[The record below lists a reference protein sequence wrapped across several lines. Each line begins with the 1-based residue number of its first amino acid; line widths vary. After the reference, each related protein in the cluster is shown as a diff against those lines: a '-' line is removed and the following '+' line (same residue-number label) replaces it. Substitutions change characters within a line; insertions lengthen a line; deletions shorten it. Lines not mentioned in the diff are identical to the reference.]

1 MFSLPFDVA
10 LWGYLILVNLIAF
23 ALYGIDKRRAKQGA
37 WRISEYTLLLVAL
50 LGGSLGALLGMR
62 YFRHKTRHRKFRY
75 GVPLI
80 LLLQL
85 GLGLY
90 FRCKPVVLR
99 VESNSASRME
109 P

>member
-1 MFSLPFDVA
+1 M
-10 LWGYLILVNLIAF
+10 NLIAF

-62 YFRHKTRHRKFRY
+62 YFHHKTRHRKFRY

-90 FRCKPVVLR
+90 FFLLLLQAL
-99 VESNSASRME
+99 EQA
-109 P
+109 

>member
-10 LWGYLILVNLIAF
+10 LWGYLILINLIAF

-90 FRCKPVVLR
+90 LFLLLLQAL
-99 VESNSASRME
+99 EQA
-109 P
+109 

>member
-1 MFSLPFDVA
+1 M
-10 LWGYLILVNLIAF
+10 NLIAF

-62 YFRHKTRHRKFRY
+62 YFRQKTRHGKFRY
-75 GVPLI
+75 GIPLI

-90 FRCKPVVLR
+90 FFLLLLQAL
-99 VESNSASRME
+99 EQA
-109 P
+109 

>member
-1 MFSLPFDVA
+1 M
-10 LWGYLILVNLIAF
+10 NLIAF
-23 ALYGIDKRRAKQGA
+23 ALYGIDKCRAKQGA
-37 WRISEYTLLLVAL
+37 WRISEYTLLLIAL

-62 YFRHKTRHRKFRY
+62 YFRHKIRHRKFRY

-90 FRCKPVVLR
+90 LFLLLLQAL
-99 VESNSASRME
+99 EQA
-109 P
+109 

>member
-1 MFSLPFDVA
+1 M
-10 LWGYLILVNLIAF
+10 NLIAF

-37 WRISEYTLLLVAL
+37 WRISEYTLLLAAL

-90 FRCKPVVLR
+90 LFLLLLQAL
-99 VESNSASRME
+99 EQA
-109 P
+109 

>member
-10 LWGYLILVNLIAF
+10 LWGYLILINLIAF

-90 FRCKPVVLR
+90 FFLLLLQAL
-99 VESNSASRME
+99 EQA
-109 P
+109 

>member
-10 LWGYLILVNLIAF
+10 LWGYLILMNLIAF

-37 WRISEYTLLLVAL
+37 WRISEYTLLLAAL

-75 GVPLI
+75 GIPLI

-90 FRCKPVVLR
+90 FFLLLLQAL
-99 VESNSASRME
+99 EQA
-109 P
+109 

>member
-10 LWGYLILVNLIAF
+10 LWGYLILMNLIAF
-23 ALYGIDKRRAKQGA
+23 ALYGIDKHRAKQGA

-75 GVPLI
+75 GIPLI

-90 FRCKPVVLR
+90 LFLLLLR
-99 VESNSASRME
+99 ALEQA
-109 P
+109 

>member
-10 LWGYLILVNLIAF
+10 LWGYLILMNLIAF

-62 YFRHKTRHRKFRY
+62 YFHHKTRHRKFRY

-90 FRCKPVVLR
+90 FFLLLLQAL
-99 VESNSASRME
+99 EQA
-109 P
+109 

>member
-10 LWGYLILVNLIAF
+10 LWGYLILMNLIAF

-85 GLGLY
+85 GFGLY
-90 FRCKPVVLR
+90 LFLLLLQAL
-99 VESNSASRME
+99 EQA
-109 P
+109 

>member
-10 LWGYLILVNLIAF
+10 LWGYLILMNLIAF

-37 WRISEYTLLLVAL
+37 WRISEYTLLLIAL

-90 FRCKPVVLR
+90 LFLLLLQAL
-99 VESNSASRME
+99 EQA
-109 P
+109 

>member
-10 LWGYLILVNLIAF
+10 LWGYLILMNLIAF

-90 FRCKPVVLR
+90 FFLLLLQAA
-99 VESNSASRME
+99 EQA
-109 P
+109 

>member
-75 GVPLI
+75 GVLLI

-85 GLGLY
+85 GLGQY
-90 FRCKPVVLR
+90 FFLLLLQAL
-99 VESNSASRME
+99 EQA
-109 P
+109 

>member
-10 LWGYLILVNLIAF
+10 LWGYLILMNLIAF

-75 GVPLI
+75 GMPLI

-90 FRCKPVVLR
+90 LFLLLLQAL
-99 VESNSASRME
+99 EQA
-109 P
+109 

>member
-90 FRCKPVVLR
+90 FFLLLLQAL
-99 VESNSASRME
+99 EQA
-109 P
+109 

>member
-1 MFSLPFDVA
+1 M
-10 LWGYLILVNLIAF
+10 NLIAF

-37 WRISEYTLLLVAL
+37 WRISEYTLLLIAL

-75 GVPLI
+75 VIPLI

-90 FRCKPVVLR
+90 LFLLLLQAL
-99 VESNSASRME
+99 EQA
-109 P
+109 

>member
-1 MFSLPFDVA
+1 MNV
-10 LWGYLILVNLIAF
+10 IAF

-75 GVPLI
+75 GIPLI

-90 FRCKPVVLR
+90 FFLLLLQAL
-99 VESNSASRME
+99 EQA
-109 P
+109 

>member
-1 MFSLPFDVA
+1 M
-10 LWGYLILVNLIAF
+10 NLIAF

-75 GVPLI
+75 GIPLI

-90 FRCKPVVLR
+90 FFLLLLQAA
-99 VESNSASRME
+99 EQA
-109 P
+109 

>member
-1 MFSLPFDVA
+1 M
-10 LWGYLILVNLIAF
+10 NLIAF

-75 GVPLI
+75 GIPLI

-90 FRCKPVVLR
+90 FFLLLLQAL
-99 VESNSASRME
+99 EQA
-109 P
+109 

>member
-10 LWGYLILVNLIAF
+10 FWGYLILMNLIAF

-62 YFRHKTRHRKFRY
+62 YFLHKTRHRKFRY

-90 FRCKPVVLR
+90 FFLLLLQAA
-99 VESNSASRME
+99 EQA
-109 P
+109 

>member
-10 LWGYLILVNLIAF
+10 LWGYLILMNLIAF

-75 GVPLI
+75 GIPLI

-90 FRCKPVVLR
+90 LFLLLLQAL
-99 VESNSASRME
+99 EQA
-109 P
+109 

>member
-10 LWGYLILVNLIAF
+10 LWGYLILMNLITF

-75 GVPLI
+75 GIPLI

-90 FRCKPVVLR
+90 LFLLLLQAL
-99 VESNSASRME
+99 EQA
-109 P
+109 

>member
-10 LWGYLILVNLIAF
+10 LWGYLILMNLIAF

-50 LGGSLGALLGMR
+50 LGGSLGALLSMR

-90 FRCKPVVLR
+90 FFLLLLQA
-99 VESNSASRME
+99 VEQA
-109 P
+109 

>member
-10 LWGYLILVNLIAF
+10 FWGYLILMNLIAF

-90 FRCKPVVLR
+90 LFLLLLQAA
-99 VESNSASRME
+99 EQA
-109 P
+109 

>member
-1 MFSLPFDVA
+1 MYSLPFDVA
-10 LWGYLILVNLIAF
+10 LWGYLILMNFIAF

-75 GVPLI
+75 GIPLI

-90 FRCKPVVLR
+90 FFLLLLQAL
-99 VESNSASRME
+99 EQA
-109 P
+109 

>member
-1 MFSLPFDVA
+1 M
-10 LWGYLILVNLIAF
+10 NLIAF

-37 WRISEYTLLLVAL
+37 WRISEYILLLVAL

-90 FRCKPVVLR
+90 FFLLLLQALER
-99 VESNSASRME
+99 A
-109 P
+109 

>member
-10 LWGYLILVNLIAF
+10 LWGYLILMNLIAF

-62 YFRHKTRHRKFRY
+62 YFHHKTRHRKFRY

-90 FRCKPVVLR
+90 LFLLLLQA
-99 VESNSASRME
+99 VEQA
-109 P
+109 

>member
-10 LWGYLILVNLIAF
+10 LWGYLILMNLIAF

-62 YFRHKTRHRKFRY
+62 YFHHKTRHRKFRY

-90 FRCKPVVLR
+90 LFLLLLQAL
-99 VESNSASRME
+99 EQA
-109 P
+109 

>member
-75 GVPLI
+75 GMPLI

-90 FRCKPVVLR
+90 LFLLLLQAL
-99 VESNSASRME
+99 EQA
-109 P
+109 

>member
-1 MFSLPFDVA
+1 M
-10 LWGYLILVNLIAF
+10 NLIAF

-50 LGGSLGALLGMR
+50 LGGSLGALLGMS

-90 FRCKPVVLR
+90 FFLLLLQAL
-99 VESNSASRME
+99 EQA
-109 P
+109 

>member
-10 LWGYLILVNLIAF
+10 FWGYLILMNLIAF

-90 FRCKPVVLR
+90 FFLLLLQAA
-99 VESNSASRME
+99 EQA
-109 P
+109 

>member
-10 LWGYLILVNLIAF
+10 LWGYLILMNLIVF

-90 FRCKPVVLR
+90 LFLLLLQAL
-99 VESNSASRME
+99 EQA
-109 P
+109 

>member
-10 LWGYLILVNLIAF
+10 LWGYLILMNLIAF

-75 GVPLI
+75 GIPLI

-90 FRCKPVVLR
+90 FFLLLLQAL
-99 VESNSASRME
+99 EQA
-109 P
+109 